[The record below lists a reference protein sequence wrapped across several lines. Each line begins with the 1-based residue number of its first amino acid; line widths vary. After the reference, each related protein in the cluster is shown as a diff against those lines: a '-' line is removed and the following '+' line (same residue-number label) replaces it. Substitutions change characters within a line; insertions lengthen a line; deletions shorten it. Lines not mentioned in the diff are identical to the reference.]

1 MSSLSILSLLSL
13 HLFVPTFFLITFFN
27 LMLKY
32 FFQVSVVGDFTE
44 EEVESCVLDYLGT
57 VSAAKSSNK
66 EEHIEK
72 ISFLPSSSDLHFQ
85 QV

>member
-1 MSSLSILSLLSL
+1 MLAPICTHPSF
-13 HLFVPTFFLITFFN
+13 HFLISVILN
-27 LMLKY
+27 DSL
-32 FFQVSVVGDFTE
+32 QVSIVGDFTE

-57 VSAAKSSNK
+57 VRGTSSPTR

-72 ISFLPSSSDLHFQ
+72 ISFLPFPSDLHFQ

>member
-1 MSSLSILSLLSL
+1 MWPESEKLDEDDNILLTG
-13 HLFVPTFFLITFFN
+13 V
-27 LMLKY
+27 
-32 FFQVSVVGDFTE
+32 FTE

-72 ISFLPSSSDLHFQ
+72 ISFLPSPSDLHFQ